1 MPGCRRKFP
10 SVDSGRAPR
19 ARAGALAFV
28 ACLMLA
34 TVCPVSASAI
44 ISFNPA
50 PNAPNL
56 PTVSLN
62 GTAQTDTATMANWGV
77 SETLSLSG
85 WNVTVQG
92 DTSAGKSAVFKQ
104 YCPNATC
111 GAHSGPGYI
120 TGGHSLPAGSLRLN
134 STGADWT
141 GNILTKPTHLCN
153 SGCGMDTTTPVKIA
167 NKGSIGALGTWTTTG
182 YSSSSLS
189 LSVPTTIRALTEPGE
204 VYRVDLVWSLN
215 SGP

>member
-1 MPGCRRKFP
+1 L
-10 SVDSGRAPR
+10 VDVRGP
-19 ARAGALAFV
+19 ARWRVAALV
-28 ACLMLA
+28 LTVGLMLGA
-34 TVCPVSASAI
+34 ALPGVAAAI
-44 ISFNPA
+44 VSFNPA

-56 PTVSLN
+56 PSVTLN
-62 GTAQTDTATMANWGV
+62 GGAQTDTATMANWGV
-77 SETLSLSG
+77 AETLSLSG
-85 WNVTVQG
+85 WNVTVEG

-120 TGGHSLPAGSLRLN
+120 AGGHTLPAGSLRLN

-141 GNILTKPTHLCN
+141 GNILTKPSHLCN
-153 SGCGMDTTTPVKIA
+153 SGCDMDTTTPVKIA

-189 LSVPTTIRALTEPGE
+189 VSVPTTIRALTEPGE
-204 VYRVDLVWSLN
+204 VYRVDLVWTLST
-215 SGP
+215 GP